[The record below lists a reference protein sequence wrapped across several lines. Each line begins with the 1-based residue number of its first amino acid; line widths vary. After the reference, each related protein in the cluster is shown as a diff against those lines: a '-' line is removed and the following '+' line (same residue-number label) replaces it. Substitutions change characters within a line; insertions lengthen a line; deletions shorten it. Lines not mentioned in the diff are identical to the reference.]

1 MSVERSIGWRFLLRG
16 TERGRFSPMTLF
28 AWLAIAVGVWAMV
41 SFLSIMF
48 GFESTLKDR
57 VLKAYPHVMVK
68 RKRGSAPIA
77 GYDEWTKKLSQMS
90 GVTKVVPYAEAE
102 MIVQSDRRT
111 LGGIVWGMPV
121 ENLERFRPD
130 LVAGKLPN
138 PAAKTPQ
145 VVLGREL
152 AGRLGLDVGQ
162 ELRLVSPTQR
172 GGAMGMVPQSQV
184 FEVAGLY
191 ASGHYEFDQAYV
203 FLILEDAQDLLR
215 WKKAITGWHIW
226 TSSLDRAEEAQ
237 KDISALIPDN
247 WEAESWT
254 QFNEALFSSL
264 KLEQYAM
271 FAILSFAIL
280 IAVMNIVIT
289 LMMHVT
295 HKRRNIGILR
305 ALGASK
311 AQIKRVFFWQGAYLG
326 LVGLAIGAGIT
337 ILFLLYLRYFST
349 YLLPEIYYDRTVP
362 IEIRPGP
369 IALIYVVAV
378 VMIFLATLVPS
389 SRAAAID
396 PIEAIRE

>member
-1 MSVERSIGWRFLLRG
+1 
-16 TERGRFSPMTLF
+16 MTLF

-48 GFESTLKDR
+48 GFETSLKER

-77 GYDEWTKKLSQMS
+77 GYDEWTRKLGQIS

-121 ENLERFRPD
+121 ENLDRFRGD
-130 LVAGKLPN
+130 MVEGKLPN
-138 PAAKTPQ
+138 PASKTPQ

-152 AGRLGLDVGQ
+152 AHRLGLETGG
-162 ELRLVSPTQR
+162 ELRLVSPTQMR
-172 GGAMGMVPQSQV
+172 GAMGLVPQSQV
-184 FEVAGLY
+184 FQVSGLY
-191 ASGHYEFDQAYV
+191 ASGHYEFDQQYV
-203 FLILEDAQDLLR
+203 FLILEDAQDLLK
-215 WKKAITGWHIW
+215 WKGAISGWHLW
-226 TSSLDRAEEAQ
+226 TDTLERAEQAQ
-237 KDISALIPDN
+237 KDIEPLLPPE

-254 QFNEALFSSL
+254 RFNEALFSSL

-326 LVGLAIGAGIT
+326 LVGLALGAAFT
-337 ILFLLYLRYFST
+337 VVFLLYLRFFST

-362 IEIRPGP
+362 IELRPGP
-369 IALIYVVAV
+369 VILIYVVAT

>member
-1 MSVERSIGWRFLLRG
+1 MAVERAIGWRFLLRG
-16 TERGRFSPMTLF
+16 TEKGRFSPMTLF

-41 SFLSIMF
+41 SFLSIMY
-48 GFESTLKDR
+48 GFESSLKER
-57 VLKAYPHVMVK
+57 VLKAYPHLIVK
-68 RKRGSAPIA
+68 RTRGSAPIA
-77 GYDEWTKKLSQMS
+77 GYDEWTKKFQEIG
-90 GVTKVVPYAEAE
+90 GVTRVVPYAEAE

-111 LGGIVWGMPV
+111 LGGIVWGISV
-121 ENLERFRPD
+121 EDFEKLKPEVPE
-130 LVAGKLPN
+130 GKI
-138 PAAKTPQ
+138 PAPTSKIPQ
-145 VVLGREL
+145 VLVGREL
-152 AGRLGLDVGQ
+152 AHRLGLEVGEQ
-162 ELRLVSPTQR
+162 MRIVSPTQK
-172 GGAMGMVPQSQV
+172 GGAMGLVPQSEV
-184 FEVAGLY
+184 FEVSGVY
-191 ASGHYEFDQAYV
+191 ASGHYEFDQQYV
-203 FLILEDAQDLLR
+203 FLILEDAQDLLK

-226 TSSLDRAEEAQ
+226 VRNTDKAEEMQ
-237 KDISALIPDN
+237 KDIASFLPPQ
-247 WEAESWT
+247 WEAQSWT

-271 FAILSFAIL
+271 SAIMSFAVL

-326 LVGLAIGAGIT
+326 LVGLAIGAVFT
-337 ILFLLYLRYFST
+337 VLFLLYLRFFSP

-362 IEIRPGP
+362 VELRAGSIV
-369 IALIYVVAV
+369 LIYGVAILC
-378 VMIFLATLVPS
+378 IFLATLVPS